1 MEEVAKMRKV
11 KPAFNEES
19 GKGDGFEHV
28 AGCSRYFFMFI
39 VKLLRWTG
47 LIPFKMGGSTKMYEF
62 KLLSIWTLFAFVRL
76 LIVTFPILI
85 LPLVF
90 IFGGFTKQEYEEV
103 TGEAFYLETT
113 YPGIEELQAAEFY
126 INFLI
131 YLLPFAIAFVAVEHM
146 NKSYYCQ
153 VEFQNKFIM
162 EERPRFIN
170 VKHVLFPVL
179 GFLLFTLGKLLNLT
193 VTFTKMD
200 SIDFSLYINM
210 YSNICYFVLA
220 HLPLHFLLAMYENFL
235 YQTFN
240 VFKVMSRWTLNAED
254 QITLLMRAK
263 MLPGF
268 MEATQGGFRFF
279 ILVDLTLMLIYWLLH
294 LYHAYFTFQVGL
306 FRAEIYS

>member
-1 MEEVAKMRKV
+1 MRKV

-62 KLLSIWTLFAFVRL
+62 KLLSSSTLFAFVRL

-146 NKSYYCQ
+146 NKSYHCGA
-153 VEFQNKFIM
+153 EFVNMMIM
-162 EERPRFIN
+162 TRQDKPSFMN
-170 VKHVLFPVL
+170 LKHVLFPVL

-210 YSNICYFVLA
+210 YANICYFVLV

-235 YQTFN
+235 YQSFN
-240 VFKVMSRWTLNAED
+240 VFKVMCSWTLNAED
-254 QITLLMRAK
+254 QITLLVRAK
-263 MLPGF
+263 ILPGF
-268 MEATQGGFRFF
+268 MEAIQKCFRFF
-279 ILVDLTLMLIYWLLH
+279 ILVDITLMLIYWLLH
-294 LYHAYFTFQVGL
+294 LYHAYFTFQVGI
-306 FRAEIYS
+306 FRD